1 MEYQKL
7 LDLLKEASDPRFLT
21 RKCNIVNDQLNESY
35 EIGNG
40 IIYNREVLIY
50 NLCDCSDA
58 YILVMGD
65 ATVVAD
71 GDDWVTKGAFKN
83 SVAFTKCITKIDG
96 TTIAGVQDWNL
107 VMPMYN
113 VIEFS
118 LNYSDTTCSLCFY
131 FKYEA
136 ADSNID
142 IVQKFKK
149 CNTCCTI
156 KISL

>member
-1 MEYQKL
+1 
-7 LDLLKEASDPRFLT
+7 
-21 RKCNIVNDQLNESY
+21 
-35 EIGNG
+35 
-40 IIYNREVLIY
+40 
-50 NLCDCSDA
+50 
-58 YILVMGD
+58 MGD

-83 SVAFTKCITKIDG
+83 SVPFTKCITKIDG
-96 TTIAGVQDWNL
+96 TTIDSVQDWNL

-142 IVQKFKK
+142 ISGVLRNETRAVPLKYLCNLSNHSKCHWLIVNLNWNLVGRSIVKK
-149 CNTCCTI
+149 QCIGMNI
-156 KISL
+156 K